1 MARIQVFVTTV
12 LFAALSVSAQNQTQ
26 APSEACTNAVVNIFT
41 NPEVESCLAPAELVP
56 LVTNGNASMPIIPP
70 INNWVT
76 SMCSATPCSNE
87 TLATIVQN
95 FTTGCRTE
103 LEQRIPGYSADTDPE
118 SVTFA
123 VQAYYGSVR
132 KVLCLQNGNTNCLT
146 ETLNIFETMEDDGTL
161 TIADIPALLF
171 RFSAGYG
178 DQNPQGI
185 PTNVTCSTCSKA
197 AYNTL
202 EEDFPGIWGSEN
214 EGYKGMFTEVC
225 GAEFVDGQDPE
236 GVTQMTS
243 DATTGGQDGEGNSAS
258 ALYASVG
265 VYVALAIGGLLAA
278 V

>member
-76 SMCSATPCSNE
+76 SHAQTKLSQLSFKTLPLGVEPNSNNEFLGIAQTPILNPLRLLFRL
-87 TLATIVQN
+87 TM
-95 FTTGCRTE
+95 GR
-103 LEQRIPGYSADTDPE
+103 
-118 SVTFA
+118 
-123 VQAYYGSVR
+123 
-132 KVLCLQNGNTNCLT
+132 GNTNCLT